1 LSATNIGLAG
11 AVMGGVT
18 SVAAS
23 PLMHLPPSLLSIGG
37 ALVGVFGV
45 APAVKAKLE
54 EQKQAREDKRKGDQK

>member
-1 LSATNIGLAG
+1 
-11 AVMGGVT
+11 MGGVT

-23 PLMHLPPSLLSIGG
+23 PLLHLPPNMLSVGG

-54 EQKQAREDKRKGDQK
+54 ERRQAREEEREGEQK